1 MRSLTDE
8 AFAMTRQ
15 MFQLFE
21 GYLALGL
28 VVGVAGLA
36 VVMVRAVRERRRQI
50 GTLRAIGFGPNT
62 VGRSFAIEAGF
73 ISAEGTLLG
82 VGLALLTLY
91 NIVTNTDAMGDLVF
105 SVPYL
110 ELGVLLVLTIAAS
123 LLATIGPALSATR
136 IRPAVALRLT
146 D

>member
-1 MRSLTDE
+1 
-8 AFAMTRQ
+8 
-15 MFQLFE
+15 
-21 GYLALGL
+21 
-28 VVGVAGLA
+28 
-36 VVMVRAVRERRRQI
+36 VRERRRQI
-50 GTLRAIGFGPNT
+50 GTLRAIGFGPRT

-73 ISAEGTLLG
+73 IAAEGTLLG

-91 NIVTNTDAMGDLVF
+91 NIVANTEAMGDLVF
-105 SVPYL
+105 SVAYL
-110 ELGVLLVLTIAAS
+110 ELGVLLLFTIAAS

>member
-1 MRSLTDE
+1 
-8 AFAMTRQ
+8 MTSQ

-28 VVGVAGLA
+28 VVGIAGLA

-50 GTLRAIGFGPNT
+50 GTLRAIGFGPRT

-73 ISAEGTLLG
+73 IAAEGTLLG

-91 NIVTNTDAMGDLVF
+91 NIVTNTEAMGELVF

-110 ELGVLLVLTIAAS
+110 ELGVLLLFTITAS